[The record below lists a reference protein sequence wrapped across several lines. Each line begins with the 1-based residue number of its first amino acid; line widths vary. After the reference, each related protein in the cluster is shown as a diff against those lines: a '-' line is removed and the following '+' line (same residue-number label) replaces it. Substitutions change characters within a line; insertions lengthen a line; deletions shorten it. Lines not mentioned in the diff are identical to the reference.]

1 MPDAHALGVWQ
12 GGEAR
17 QEPPPGG
24 VAVDPVPGRTATRA
38 NLAQPVHKTAHTAEG
53 LVVDAGHSALVEA
66 MVLHGHHALLADEG
80 GLLAPP

>member
-1 MPDAHALGVWQ
+1 MPDAHALSARQ

-24 VAVDPVPGRTATRA
+24 IAVDPVPGRTATRT
-38 NLAQPVHKTAHTAEG
+38 NLAQPAHKTAHPAEG
-53 LVVDAGHSALVEA
+53 LVVDASHAVLVQA
-66 MVLHGHHALLADEG
+66 MVLHGHHTLLADED